1 MEEPKGGISVLTFQA
16 DLREPYMGNEV
27 PITVYVYVR
36 NGKVRRVELENP
48 EGIKVSAKWL
58 ETFMMDSKL
67 YSKMFTDVSP

>member
-1 MEEPKGGISVLTFQA
+1 
-16 DLREPYMGNEV
+16 MGNEV